1 MPPFIMNVHGGLGP
15 SRQKTQNADP
25 WQAVLTPTSAQA
37 LLLPQRT
44 YNSNYVWLKQSA
56 VATRKNLEFGHDT
69 S

>member
-1 MPPFIMNVHGGLGP
+1 MPPSIMNVHGGLGP

-44 YNSNYVWLKQSA
+44 YNSNHVWLKQSA